1 MWMRRSWSSWGLRLR
16 RLIDDPICG
25 SDFSPV
31 ARLAGCCRSPDMEI
45 SWQQDDCIR
54 DTDLGVCRFG
64 GSIVICSRDT
74 GLVDRNGRRAF
85 SADGDWHD
93 SLGSGPYDST
103 HEEKGF
109 SREFEQSATGVG
121 ALAPT
126 IRLGKNG
133 L

>member
-45 SWQQDDCIR
+45 SWQQDECIR

-74 GLVDRNGRRAF
+74 GLVDRNVVVLFLLMAIGMIPLALVLMIQHMRRK
-85 SADGDWHD
+85 
-93 SLGSGPYDST
+93 GSPENSSNRQWGS
-103 HEEKGF
+103 E
-109 SREFEQSATGVG
+109 
-121 ALAPT
+121 L
-126 IRLGKNG
+126 
-133 L
+133 